1 MSNTLEISGQIVK
14 VYPLRYT
21 VTQIPIT
28 SFVVE
33 HKSQQIEHNNTCQI
47 YCRVFCVSIELDST
61 LSNTLLYKNVTV
73 FGFLN
78 QNSKS
83 QLVLHVK
90 KIDFLEIEGN

>member
-1 MSNTLEISGQIVK
+1 MSNILEISGKIVK
-14 VYPLRYT
+14 VYPVRYT

-33 HKSQQIEHNNTCQI
+33 HKSQQIEHNNTSEI

-61 LSNTLLYKNVTV
+61 ISNNLLHKNVTV

-78 QNSKS
+78 YNSKS

-90 KIDFLEIEGN
+90 KIDFLDIEGN